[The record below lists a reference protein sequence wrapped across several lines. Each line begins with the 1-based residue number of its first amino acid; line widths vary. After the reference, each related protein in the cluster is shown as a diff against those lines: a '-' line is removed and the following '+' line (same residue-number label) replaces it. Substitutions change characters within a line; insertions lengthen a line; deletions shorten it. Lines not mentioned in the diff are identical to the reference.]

1 MGIRKRTFHTR
12 ISVFQAY
19 SKSVEDK
26 PTLSPPPTHIFYNI
40 EILNDKL
47 VKLPLPA
54 PQIKIMKISEV
65 SGSFFSVNIFKM
77 FG

>member
-1 MGIRKRTFHTR
+1 MEQWGYESALSIHA
-12 ISVFQAY
+12 SVFFRHTAKVWRTSQ
-19 SKSVEDK
+19 
-26 PTLSPPPTHIFYNI
+26 LFLPPPTHIFYNI

-65 SGSFFSVNIFKM
+65 SGSFF